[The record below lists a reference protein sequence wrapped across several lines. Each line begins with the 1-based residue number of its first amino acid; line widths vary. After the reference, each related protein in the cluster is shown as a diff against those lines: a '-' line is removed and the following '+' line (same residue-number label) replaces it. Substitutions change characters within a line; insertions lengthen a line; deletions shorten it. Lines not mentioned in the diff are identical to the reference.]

1 MKKTISVSVSEEL
14 VEEVNELLDY
24 GDSRSEWVE
33 EAIAE
38 KLERD
43 RREDAEGNSNSPP
56 TATTHS

>member
-14 VEEVNELLDY
+14 VERVNDQLEY

-38 KLERD
+38 KLEREQH
-43 RREDAEGNSNSPP
+43 EDAQGNANSPP
-56 TATTHS
+56 TARS